1 MTAAKNIVVADSA
14 KLPDHLAGYV
24 TFWSSGGD
32 VEDYDALANAW
43 EAAGL
48 LEELLLEPAS
58 PKVACRLAVQSVC
71 RGNKNRFR
79 RPKKGGGWIVVD
91 QQDGQSEDDVDFDVQ
106 SAFSVDVVGRLTGD
120 DTHPLWDRVKEEYER
135 RLDIVSGADVGQWL
149 TGPVM
154 RYLHASTLRE
164 RSGVYFVNRDNA
176 LTWDAIVG
184 IVRQYT
190 PHHIIK
196 MKAVDTDTDLITE
209 VLRELT
215 TEVERFVTGI
225 QEDLDEAELTARG
238 WNTRQARCEH
248 MTRKLE
254 SFRSILGSGLDS
266 LVKQI
271 EDVEAEAVAASL
283 MALEGE

>member
-1 MTAAKNIVVADSA
+1 MNTAKNLVVADSA
-14 KLPDHLAGYV
+14 ALPEHLIGYV

-43 EAAGL
+43 EEAGL
-48 LEELLLEPAS
+48 PGDLLLEPAS

-71 RGNKNRFR
+71 RGNKDRFR

-91 QQDGQSEDDVDFDVQ
+91 QDNAEADDPDFNVEA
-106 SAFSVDVVGRLTGD
+106 AFSVDVVGRLTGD
-120 DTHPLWDRVKEEYER
+120 DTHPLWDRVKQEYQR
-135 RLDIVSGADVGQWL
+135 RLDIVSGADVGHWL

-154 RYLHASTLRE
+154 KHLHAATLRE
-164 RSGVYFVNRDNA
+164 RGGVYFVNKDNA
-176 LTWDAIVG
+176 SEWNRIVE
-184 IVRQYT
+184 IVKAHT
-190 PHHIIK
+190 PHHVTK
-196 MKAVDTDTDLITE
+196 LKTVDTDTDLVAD

-215 TEVERFVTGI
+215 TEVERFVGGI

-238 WNTRQARCEH
+238 WNTRQSRCEH

-254 SFRSILGSGLDS
+254 SFRSILGGALDS